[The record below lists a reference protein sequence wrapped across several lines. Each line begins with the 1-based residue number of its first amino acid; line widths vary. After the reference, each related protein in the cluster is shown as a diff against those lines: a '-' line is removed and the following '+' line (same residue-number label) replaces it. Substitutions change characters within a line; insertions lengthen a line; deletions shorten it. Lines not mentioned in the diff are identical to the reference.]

1 MDAASPE
8 DRGLEDRGLGPA
20 AVLAIVGAALLAIA
34 AAMVWLTDPPAP
46 PERLEAMSCTDLAAA
61 MLDGGEAER
70 RAALSIYVKKKCI

>member
-34 AAMVWLTDPPAP
+34 AAMAWLADAPAP
-46 PERLEAMSCTDLAAA
+46 PERLEAMECRELAVEI
-61 MLDGGEAER
+61 LEGSEAKR
-70 RAALSIYVKKKCI
+70 RAALEIFERKKCL